1 VSVREILKSLKARP
15 WICSEVRVLHLP
27 RSVTVVPSWGISCT
41 KRRPAPFCKG
51 WPHCHGPPNL
61 KICTELQSG
70 HKLPV
75 PAGTAWHAMSSVIA
89 TVTSYVCSVC
99 DKGFGSAFI
108 SCVRHITSGRN
119 NQCRDRGAQ
128 VMPVTSTVGRH
139 DRNVGGRQSQAPRAD
154 RYSDQGSS
162 NDSESDLEPGAGDP
176 ESGYSH
182 ISKRYPSYPHYISIK
197 YPFHIH
203 VISLHI
209 QRYPT
214 SYPVIEDM
222 AFVIEDMAFGFYG
235 F

>member
-1 VSVREILKSLKARP
+1 MQGVAPLSRA
-15 WICSEVRVLHLP
+15 SELENLH
-27 RSVTVVPSWGISCT
+27 GAT
-41 KRRPAPFCKG
+41 KPGGQTAA
-51 WPHCHGPPNL
+51 
-61 KICTELQSG
+61 
-70 HKLPV
+70 V
-75 PAGTAWHAMSSVIA
+75 PAGTQAARHAMSSVIA

-108 SCVRHITSGRN
+108 SCVRHITCGRN
-119 NQCRDRGAQ
+119 NRCRDRGAQ

-214 SYPVIEDM
+214 SYPAIEDM
-222 AFVIEDMAFGFYG
+222 AFFIEDMAFGFYG